1 MENKVDLI
9 TKNNPKIKEINELIT
24 YLCEDNIWINDS
36 ISRKSVGTNLI
47 AKDEIK
53 NAIKTSTNSKIKQI
67 FTNLEENHR
76 NSRVVELLNRYH
88 VLFNDT
94 ILRNYLDSD
103 NNSSAL
109 RNSTPNSLKRRMKT
123 YLSKYY

>member
-1 MENKVDLI
+1 MENKVDFI

-94 ILRNYLDSD
+94 ILRNYLDAD

>member
-1 MENKVDLI
+1 MENKVDFI

-94 ILRNYLDSD
+94 ILRNYLE
-103 NNSSAL
+103 NNNETTL
-109 RNSTPNSLKRRMKT
+109 QNSTPNSLKRRMKT

>member
-1 MENKVDLI
+1 MENKLDFN
-9 TKNNPKIKEINELIT
+9 TKNNPKIKEINELIS

-36 ISRKSVGTNLI
+36 IARKRVGTNLI

-109 RNSTPNSLKRRMKT
+109 QNSTPNSLKRRMKT
-123 YLSKYY
+123 YLKKYY

>member
-1 MENKVDLI
+1 MEKKLDFN
-9 TKNNPKIKEINELIT
+9 TKNNPKIKEINELIS
-24 YLCEDNIWINDS
+24 YLCEDNIWIKDS
-36 ISRKSVGTNLI
+36 ISRKIVGTDLI
-47 AKDEIK
+47 AKDEIE

-67 FTNLEENHR
+67 FTELEENHR

-94 ILRNYLDSD
+94 ILRNYLDSA
-103 NNSSAL
+103 NNSSEL
-109 RNSTPNSLKRRMKT
+109 QNSTPNSLKRRMKT

>member
-1 MENKVDLI
+1 MKNKLDSI
-9 TKNNPKIKEINELIT
+9 TKDNPKIKEINELIA

-103 NNSSAL
+103 NNSSPL